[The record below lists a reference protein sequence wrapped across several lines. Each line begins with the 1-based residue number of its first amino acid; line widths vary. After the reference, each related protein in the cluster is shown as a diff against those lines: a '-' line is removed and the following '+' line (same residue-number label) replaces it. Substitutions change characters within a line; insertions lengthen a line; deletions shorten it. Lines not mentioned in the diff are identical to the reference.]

1 MTEGHERVTGGRRRL
16 PLHTRIFLG
25 LVGGASAGISVNL
38 IWGRRPE
45 VEWVVRTVT
54 EPIGQVFLR
63 MLIMVVVPLVFASLA
78 LGVAGLGDLRK
89 LGRIGVKT
97 LLYFLMVTMLAVTI
111 GLILVNAIRPGEGLP
126 EDVKA
131 QLLETYRGQTAQTLE
146 QAGQTRFGIHT
157 FVNIVPRN
165 PIAAAV
171 QGDMLGIIFFAL
183 MFGVALTFLPASRA
197 QPVIAVLSGV
207 GEAMIVLIDLAMR
220 LAPLGVA
227 ALIFSVT
234 ARFGFDLLAKLGLY
248 VITVILGLALHQF
261 GVYSILVRIFARVN
275 PWRFFGAIRTVMIT
289 AFSTSSSSA
298 TLPTTMRVSEENL
311 GIPREIAGF
320 VLPLGA
326 TMNMNGTALFE
337 GVTVLFLAQVFGVE
351 LSLSAQAII
360 IIMSVLTAIGA
371 AGVPGGSLP
380 LLILV
385 LQTVGVPGEG
395 IAIIL
400 GVDRLLDMCRTT
412 LNVTGDITA
421 AAFIARSE
429 GYLLTPTLQVAEG
442 HPARSEDHMRPP
454 VEVERLEPGGERR
467 W

>member
-1 MTEGHERVTGGRRRL
+1 MTERQQRAAGERPRL
-16 PLHTRIFLG
+16 PLHTKIFLG
-25 LVGGASAGISVNL
+25 LVVGAISGIGVNVL
-38 IWGRRPE
+38 LGRRPE
-45 VEWVVRTVT
+45 VEGFVQTVT
-54 EPIGQVFLR
+54 EPLGQIFLR

-89 LGRIGVKT
+89 LGRVGAKT
-97 LLYFLMVTMLAVTI
+97 LLYFLCTTSLSVLI
-111 GLILVNAIRPGEGLP
+111 GLILVNSIRPGEGLP
-126 EDVKA
+126 EEMKA

-146 QAGQTRFGIHT
+146 QAGQARFGIQT
-157 FVNIVPRN
+157 LVNIVPRN

-183 MFGVALTFLPASRA
+183 MFGIALTFLPASRA
-197 QPVIAVLSGV
+197 EPVRAVLSGI
-207 GEAMIVLIDLAMR
+207 GEAMVILIDLAMK
-220 LAPLGVA
+220 LAPIGVA

-234 ARFGFDLLAKLGLY
+234 ARFGFDLMLKLGLY
-248 VITVILGLALHQF
+248 VFTVILGLAIQQF
-261 GVYSILVRIFARVN
+261 GVYSILVRLLARLN
-275 PWRFFGAIRTVMIT
+275 PWQFFSAIRTVMIT

-351 LSLSAQAII
+351 LSLTAQAIVVV
-360 IIMSVLTAIGA
+360 MSVLTAIGA

-385 LQTVGVPGEG
+385 LQMVGVPGEG

-412 LNVTGDITA
+412 LNVTGDVTA

-429 GYLLTPTLQVAEG
+429 GYLLSPAIPSAE
-442 HPARSEDHMRPP
+442 PV
-454 VEVERLEPGGERR
+454 VEVEQTDLGGERP

>member
-1 MTEGHERVTGGRRRL
+1 MTERHERTTGERPRL
-16 PLHTRIFLG
+16 PLHTKIFLG
-25 LVGGASAGISVNL
+25 LIVGASSGIGVNVFL
-38 IWGRRPE
+38 GRRPE
-45 VEWVVRTVT
+45 VEIFVQMVT
-54 EPIGQVFLR
+54 EPLGQIFLR
-63 MLIMVVVPLVFASLA
+63 MLIMVVIPLVFASLA

-89 LGRIGVKT
+89 LGRVGAKT
-97 LLYFLMVTMLAVTI
+97 LLYFLCVTTLSVLI
-111 GLILVNAIRPGEGLP
+111 GLILVNLIRPGEGLP
-126 EDVKA
+126 EEMKA

-146 QAGQTRFGIHT
+146 QAGQARFGIQT
-157 FVNIVPRN
+157 LVNIVPRN

-183 MFGVALTFLPASRA
+183 MFGIALTFLPASRA
-197 QPVIAVLSGV
+197 QPVVAVLSGI
-207 GEAMIVLIDLAMR
+207 GEAMVVLIDLAMK

-227 ALIFSVT
+227 ALVFSVT
-234 ARFGFDLLAKLGLY
+234 ARFGFDLLLKLGLY
-248 VITVILGLALHQF
+248 VVTVILGLAIQQF
-261 GVYSILVRIFARVN
+261 GVYSVLVKLLARLN
-275 PWRFFGAIRTVMIT
+275 PWHFFRAIRTVMIT

-351 LSLSAQAII
+351 LSLTAQAIVVV
-360 IIMSVLTAIGA
+360 MSVLTAIGA

-385 LQTVGVPGEG
+385 LQMVGVPGEG

-412 LNVTGDITA
+412 LNVTGDVTA
-421 AAFIARSE
+421 AAFVARSE
-429 GYLLTPTLQVAEG
+429 GYLLSPAIRSAE
-442 HPARSEDHMRPP
+442 P
-454 VEVERLEPGGERR
+454 VLEVEQTDLRGEQP

>member
-1 MTEGHERVTGGRRRL
+1 MSGGIVRGRRPL
-16 PLHTRIFLG
+16 PLHTKIFLG
-25 LVGGASAGISVNL
+25 LVGGAVSGIGVNVFL
-38 IWGRRPE
+38 GPRPE
-45 VEWVVRTVT
+45 VEWIVRTVT
-54 EPIGQVFLR
+54 EPIGQIFLR
-63 MLIMVVVPLVFASLA
+63 MLVMVVVPLVFASLA

-89 LGRIGVKT
+89 LGRIGAKT
-97 LLYFLMVTMLAVTI
+97 LLYFLLVTTLAVTI
-111 GLILVNAIRPGEGLP
+111 GLLLVNAIRPGEGLP
-126 EDVKA
+126 EEVKVR
-131 QLLETYRGQTAQTLE
+131 LLETYRGQTAQTLE
-146 QAGQTRFGIHT
+146 QAAATRFGVQT
-157 FVNIVPRN
+157 LVNIVPRN

-183 MFGVALTFLPASRA
+183 LFGIALTFLPASRA
-197 QPVIAVLSGV
+197 QPVMAVLSGI
-207 GEAMIVLIDLAMR
+207 GDAMVVLIDLAMTV
-220 LAPLGVA
+220 APVGVA

-234 ARFGFDLLAKLGLY
+234 ARFGFDLLLKLGLY
-248 VITVILGLALHQF
+248 VFTVILGLAIHQF
-261 GVYSILVRIFARVN
+261 GVYSILVRVFARLN
-275 PWRFFGAIRTVMIT
+275 PWRFFSAIRTIMIT

-337 GVTVLFLAQVFGVE
+337 GVTVLFLAQVFGIE
-351 LSLSAQAII
+351 LSFMAQVIVVV
-360 IIMSVLTAIGA
+360 MSVLMAVGA

-412 LNVTGDITA
+412 LNVTGDVTA

-429 GYLLTPTLQVAEG
+429 GYALTPLPSVAESI
-442 HPARSEDHMRPP
+442 AEM
-454 VEVERLEPGGERR
+454 ERTDVRGEKR

>member
-1 MTEGHERVTGGRRRL
+1 MNEGQERMTDGRRRL

-25 LVGGASAGISVNL
+25 LIGGASAGISVNL
-38 IWGRRPE
+38 LLGRRPE
-45 VEWVVRTVT
+45 VEWFVRTVT
-54 EPIGQVFLR
+54 EPIGQIFLR

-97 LLYFLMVTMLAVTI
+97 LLYFLMVTTLAVTI
-111 GLILVNAIRPGEGLP
+111 GLILVNTIRPGEGLP

-146 QAGQTRFGIHT
+146 QAGQVRFGIQT

-183 MFGVALTFLPASRA
+183 MFGIALTFLPASRA
-197 QPVIAVLSGV
+197 QPVTAVLSGV
-207 GEAMIVLIDLAMR
+207 GEAMIVLIDLAMK
-220 LAPLGVA
+220 LAPVGVA

-234 ARFGFDLLAKLGLY
+234 ARFGFDLLVKLGLY
-248 VITVILGLALHQF
+248 VITVIFGLALHQF
-261 GVYSILVRIFARVN
+261 GVYSILVRVFARVN
-275 PWRFFGAIRTVMIT
+275 PWRFFSAIRTVMVT

-298 TLPTTMRVSEENL
+298 TLPTTMRISEENL

-337 GVTVLFLAQVFGVE
+337 GVTVLFLAQVFGIE
-351 LSLSAQAII
+351 LSLPAQAIVV
-360 IIMSVLTAIGA
+360 IMSVLTAIGA

-400 GVDRLLDMCRTT
+400 GVDRLLDMCRTM
-412 LNVTGDITA
+412 LNVTGDVTA

-429 GYLLTPTLQVAEG
+429 GYLLTPTLQVAE
-442 HPARSEDHMRPP
+442 SVM
-454 VEVERLEPGGERR
+454 EVERVKSGREQQ

>member
-1 MTEGHERVTGGRRRL
+1 M
-16 PLHTRIFLG
+16 
-25 LVGGASAGISVNL
+25 AGISVNIL
-38 IWGRRPE
+38 LGRRPE
-45 VEWVVRTVT
+45 VEGFVRMVT
-54 EPIGQVFLR
+54 EPIGQIFLR

-97 LLYFLMVTMLAVTI
+97 LLYFLLVTTLAVTI
-111 GLILVNAIRPGEGLP
+111 GLILVNVIRPGEGLP
-126 EDVKA
+126 EQVKA
-131 QLLETYRGQTAQTLE
+131 QLLETYRGQTAETLG
-146 QAGQTRFGIHT
+146 QAGRTRFGIQT
-157 FVNIVPRN
+157 LVDIVPRN

-183 MFGVALTFLPASRA
+183 MFGIALTFLPASRA
-197 QPVIAVLSGV
+197 QPVMAVLSGV
-207 GEAMIVLIDLAMR
+207 GEAMVVLIDLAMK
-220 LAPLGVA
+220 LAPFGVA

-234 ARFGFDLLAKLGLY
+234 ARFGFDLLAKLGVY
-248 VITVILGLALHQF
+248 VLTVVLGLAIHQF
-261 GVYSILVRIFARVN
+261 GVYSILVRVFARLN
-275 PWRFFGAIRTVMIT
+275 PWHFFSAIRTVMIT

-298 TLPTTMRVSEENL
+298 TLPTTMRISEENL
-311 GIPREIAGF
+311 GIPREITGF

-351 LSLSAQAII
+351 LSLSAQLIVI
-360 IIMSVLTAIGA
+360 VMSVLTAIGA

-412 LNVTGDITA
+412 LNVTGDVTA
-421 AAFIARSE
+421 AAFVARSE
-429 GYLLTPTLQVAEG
+429 GYLLTPLPQVAES
-442 HPARSEDHMRPP
+442 AAEM
-454 VEVERLEPGGERR
+454 ERLEPEGEKR